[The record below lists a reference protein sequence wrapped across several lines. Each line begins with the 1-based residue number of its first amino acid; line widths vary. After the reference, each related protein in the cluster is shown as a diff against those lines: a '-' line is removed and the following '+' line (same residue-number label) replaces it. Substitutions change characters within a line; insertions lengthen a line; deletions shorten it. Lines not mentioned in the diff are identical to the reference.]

1 MLIAISVACVVRWTT
16 GHPLTVR
23 STAMTPTVL
32 TGETVWVSQRV
43 PVSGDVVQ
51 VNLGAA
57 YGLYRIVGVG
67 GQVVDIKEKK
77 VSVDGVFVEDSVART
92 ALFSD
97 DQCRSLNVPA
107 VQATLGD
114 HVFEVV
120 PGGDDMTIVVPKDGV
135 FLLGDNRQ
143 TAGDSRAW
151 GPISVDAVEGVAT
164 RVLWSSDECISS
176 VRWHRIWNSI
186 E

>member
-1 MLIAISVACVVRWTT
+1 MIAVVVACVVRWTT

-23 STAMTPTVL
+23 STAMSPTVL
-32 TGETVWVSQRV
+32 SGETVWVSRRE

-67 GQVVDIKEKK
+67 GQAVEIKGKK
-77 VSVDGVFVEDSVART
+77 TYVDGVLLEGSVAQT
-92 ALFSD
+92 TLASD
-97 DQCRSLNVPA
+97 DHCRSVSVPT

-114 HVFEVV
+114 RVFQVV
-120 PGGDDMTIVVPKDGV
+120 PGGDDVAIVVPENGL
-135 FLLGDNRQ
+135 FLIGDHRQ
-143 TAGDSRAW
+143 ASGDSRTW

-176 VRWHRIWNSI
+176 VRWRRIWKSI